1 MNQIIYSIITEQW
14 SEKMSLQEKN
24 RQEPTEP
31 NLQQNSNIQGKII
44 SRFLPALAS
53 YLKLDVYI

>member
-14 SEKMSLQEKN
+14 SEKMSIQEKN

-44 SRFLPALAS
+44 RIKVLACFGF
-53 YLKLDVYI
+53 IT